1 MGCRRSASARRSRS
15 RSARRASPPRASPRR
30 SARRS
35 PPRRRSTSRRRSP
48 PRRSPPRRSPPR
60 RSPPRR
66 SPPRRRSNSR
76 RSPPRRSPPRR
87 SPPRG
92 NSRRRSP
99 PRRSP
104 VRRSPRRTPPRR
116 SPLRRPSPR
125 RSRSRD
131 GREGRSPGRGDDGRG
146 KLGETDASN
155 DGKLGATQGDTKNEG
170 SGILTADVLAEAAK
184 RAALAR
190 ANAIK
195 TLHASRDRAC
205 VFFLQGHCKLYS
217 KCTNFHPSDEAEKQ
231 RWLDDYF
238 ATKCMLAERC
248 TTPACLYS
256 HPGQVRGQPPP
267 GGTIED
273 AEQQDAQFKAEKAA
287 RDKLKVA
294 QETAMSKNQSGEQ
307 SSHLSE
313 AASHAAMKLGL
324 NRPPPPPPPELLA
337 VSGQDL
343 QTPGEAAD
351 DPMEAEIRRMMQQ
364 QQQEYQAKQIVQG
377 SATMKAGSPMPPSP
391 LAREWN
397 DKSSQEEGGCP
408 TTPGSNMS
416 RTTPLSKAAK
426 RTSAV
431 NGKCRVAQMGVT
443 LSVVGHR
450 SETSINLG
458 VLFLPSIFHSLSDSV
473 CCNSCPPWS

>member
-1 MGCRRSASARRSRS
+1 MANGGGECLAMSMLVQDYGHEHGGVEAAAHAALAHHALAHGAARDEAHHGAGVQAADAALRGAALRGAARRGA
-15 RSARRASPPRASPRR
+15 ARRGAARLGVAATADEALRAAARLAAARLVEIHVAAARLGAAQSGVAR
-30 SARRS
+30 SVGPALDAAAAAMAERAGALVEAMTAVVPWTES
-35 PPRRRSTSRRRSP
+35 
-48 PRRSPPRRSPPR
+48 
-60 RSPPRR
+60 
-66 SPPRRRSNSR
+66 
-76 RSPPRRSPPRR
+76 
-87 SPPRG
+87 
-92 NSRRRSP
+92 
-99 PRRSP
+99 
-104 VRRSPRRTPPRR
+104 
-116 SPLRRPSPR
+116 
-125 RSRSRD
+125 
-131 GREGRSPGRGDDGRG
+131 

-426 RTSAV
+426 
-431 NGKCRVAQMGVT
+431 
-443 LSVVGHR
+443 
-450 SETSINLG
+450 
-458 VLFLPSIFHSLSDSV
+458 
-473 CCNSCPPWS
+473 